1 MNPLLML
8 DQVSLVTAM
17 GQGSILN
24 SISLQIEPGEFVALL
39 GPSGAG
45 KSSLLK
51 LMNRLKSA
59 SAGAIYFRGN
69 PIEKLSAIEL
79 RRQVTLVG
87 QDCRLL
93 DMTVQAALH
102 YPLQIQAIA
111 ETQRTARILSWLE
124 RLQLPRDW
132 LERTE
137 LQLSGGQQQ
146 QVAIARALV
155 MEPALLMLDEPT
167 SAQDL
172 GAATHMLSV
181 IQTQVK
187 EQGLAVIMSNHQL
200 ELAEKF
206 CDRILYL
213 DQGHLL
219 KDQPATEID
228 WSALRQAILAAD
240 TKNREEWGEDL

>member
-1 MNPLLML
+1 MNSFLVLE
-8 DQVSLVTAM
+8 QVGLATSV
-17 GQGSILN
+17 GQGLILN

-51 LMNRLKSA
+51 LMNRLKSV

-69 PIEKLSAIEL
+69 PIENLSAIEL

-93 DMTVQAALH
+93 GMTVQAALH
-102 YPLQIQAIA
+102 YPLQLQAIPKH
-111 ETQRTARILSWLE
+111 ERMARISAWLE

-132 LERTE
+132 LDRTE

-155 MEPALLMLDEPT
+155 MEPTLLLLDEPT

-172 GAATHMLSV
+172 GAATHILSV

-187 EQGLAVIMSNHQL
+187 ERGLAVVMSNHQL
-200 ELAEKF
+200 DLAEEF
-206 CDRILYL
+206 CDRVLYL

-219 KDQPATEID
+219 KDQPNTAVD
-228 WSALRQAILAAD
+228 WSVLRQSILAAD
-240 TKNREEWGEDL
+240 AKNREEWGEEL